1 MSPGNDRG
9 RPGQGGPDVE
19 QDDANTV
26 ARRRAE
32 ALLEGLRRGLV
43 DRRPGCPCGCATVP
57 GVRDD
62 ARCARHQ
69 VRPASR
75 SAIEAVAGHL
85 AAVGLLDGAREHL
98 ADRWRSAD
106 PCGCAC
112 RCAS

>member
-1 MSPGNDRG
+1 MSPGHDRG

-43 DRRPGCPCGCATVP
+43 SYRPGCPCGCSTVP

-62 ARCARHQ
+62 SRCARHQ

-75 SAIEAVAGHL
+75 SAIEITADHFAGVGMLPEVREVL
-85 AAVGLLDGAREHL
+85 AE
-98 ADRWRSAD
+98 RWRVAW
-106 PCGCAC
+106 
-112 RCAS
+112 